1 LISNIPE
8 KFIENV
14 DWSWPRMLDADENS
28 HQEAAEKKLRNM
40 TSSYRDE
47 LGPDWR
53 DKLLAVKDE
62 IDWFKKNNLPH
73 PAFNM
78 ISGGERTGVDETSDG
93 KTIE

>member
-1 LISNIPE
+1 MISSIPE

-40 TSSYRDE
+40 TGSYRDE